1 MNQNWKLMSQVSF
14 WPPPKPGVQPA
25 KTANRIAQAPT
36 FQGDQPA
43 NSIKLQA
50 STAFYEAKPWP
61 WLIRLF
67 QGGVHHLVSKPLGF
81 QLHISKA
88 DVQRLQN
95 LQKEPGGLILAPN
108 HANVADGLSL
118 QELERQTGIYPA
130 TMAALENFDRKV
142 ANLPYQWVWPIASR
156 LGYFSVNSGNPSL
169 KRSDAHAE
177 TLLKQGQQALCIFPE
192 GRVTWNNSAI
202 APCRNG
208 AMRFAL
214 QASQANGKPVRV
226 VPIGIHYQ
234 YSEKARY
241 RLEKMLTQQEKT
253 FQIEFHK
260 TKLPALPNNATVPE
274 RIDRLLNGV
283 LTHWEQKYSI
293 PNAGGSQERIAAI
306 QQVTLEK
313 LNQQYGLQP
322 KHQKNVHQQI
332 RSLLKVINQRQIQK
346 KKPRGLQWLNP
357 LSTDWI
363 NYRRQLRQTQ
373 SNIDDLR
380 NLEVLLNHQ
389 QALPLKND
397 LTSQL
402 ETLSRLNCLI
412 EGKRPD
418 IVSIVRNCSAQVKV
432 GNPIVVDK
440 NTLKGHTPLID
451 QANQLTHKLENELQ
465 QAVQVAAGQTELS
478 KKHPV

>member
-1 MNQNWKLMSQVSF
+1 MSQVSF
-14 WPPPKPGVQPA
+14 WPPSRPGVQPI
-25 KTANRIAQAPT
+25 KTGSRIAQAPT
-36 FQGDQPA
+36 FQGVHNTD
-43 NSIKLQA
+43 SSKLQA

-67 QGGVHHLVSKPLGF
+67 QGGVHYLVSKPLGF

-88 DVQRLQN
+88 DIQRLQN
-95 LQKEPGGLILAPN
+95 LQKEPGGIILAPN

-118 QELERQTGIYPA
+118 QELGRQTGIYPA
-130 TMAALENFDRKV
+130 TMAALENFDRKI

-156 LGYFSVNSGNPSL
+156 LGYFSVNPGSSSL
-169 KRSDAHAE
+169 KRGNTHAE
-177 TLLKQGQQALCIFPE
+177 TLLKQGQQPLCIFPE
-192 GRVTWNNSAI
+192 GRVTWNNSTI

-226 VPIGIHYQ
+226 VPIGIYYQ

-241 RLEKMLTQQEKT
+241 RLEKMLAQQERT
-253 FQIEFHK
+253 FRIEFYE
-260 TKLPALPNNATVPE
+260 TKLPALPANATVPE
-274 RIDRLLNGV
+274 RMERLLNGV
-283 LTHWEQKYSI
+283 LSHWEQKYGI
-293 PNAGGSQERIAAI
+293 PKAGSSQERIEAI
-306 QQVTLEK
+306 QQGTLAR

-322 KHQKNVHQQI
+322 NPQKNLHQQI
-332 RSLLKVINQRQIQK
+332 RPLFEAINQRQIQK
-346 KKPRGLQWLNP
+346 QKPSGLNWLNP
-357 LSTDWI
+357 LSADWK
-363 NYRRQLRQTQ
+363 NYRLHREQTQ
-373 SNIDDLR
+373 AKLDDLR
-380 NLEVLLNHQ
+380 NLEVLLSHQ

-418 IVSIVRNCSAQVKV
+418 LINIIRNCTAQVKV

-440 NTLKGHTPLID
+440 NTLKAHTPLIE
-451 QANQLTHKLENELQ
+451 QASQLTHTLEHELK
-465 QAVQVAAGQTELS
+465 QAVQAAAGQTGLS
-478 KKHPV
+478 TQQPV